1 MAYQRCVAAF
11 LDWRSHFTQ
20 TLSFDSTEIGSECGI
35 DHSTD
40 SRLGCDMTGSAKS
53 RDFKHVRSARWNAVK
68 CRVVFKAGG
77 ILPVLPTMACLWSAV
92 RCRVAQF
99 RGSRALKMWTL
110 KPCAGL
116 PCLFVQGDTR
126 VVWWV
131 FTSELDSIATGC
143 NWWEI
148 WAKTCKGKNDHDSW
162 SWLHLKMRS
171 CKIHYQLCPFLM
183 ADHRRQID
191 HAPHSRL
198 WQSV

>member
-1 MAYQRCVAAF
+1 MQ
-11 LDWRSHFTQ
+11 
-20 TLSFDSTEIGSECGI
+20 
-35 DHSTD
+35 
-40 SRLGCDMTGSAKS
+40 
-53 RDFKHVRSARWNAVK
+53 WNAEF
-68 CRVVFKAGG
+68 VFKAGG

-148 WAKTCKGKNDHDSW
+148 WAKTCKGKKW
-162 SWLHLKMRS
+162 SWFMILAAPEDAIMQRFTTNYVLSSWQTIGAKLIMLHIQDYGNLFRVLCGKMHCHLMPSAS
-171 CKIHYQLCPFLM
+171 CLYNWGKALCSAIPGGWRVVGFGGM
-183 ADHRRQID
+183 NK
-191 HAPHSRL
+191 PMHSL
-198 WQSV
+198 